1 MRKAA
6 RIAGLVWSALVALAG
21 IILWSAETMVWV
33 GPVSSNRGLIYL
45 VFGACL
51 PGIALYRW
59 GRGPYD
65 PVSRVVAMLR
75 EGAAERKASKNGGS
89 HS

>member
-1 MRKAA
+1 MRKVA
-6 RIAGLVWSALVALAG
+6 RIAGLVWLVMVALAG
-21 IILWSAETMVWV
+21 VVLWTAETKVWV

-51 PGIALYRW
+51 PGIMLYRW

-65 PVSRVVAMLR
+65 PVSSVVAMLR
-75 EGAAERKASKNGGS
+75 KGAEQQRPSKKGDP
-89 HS
+89 HA